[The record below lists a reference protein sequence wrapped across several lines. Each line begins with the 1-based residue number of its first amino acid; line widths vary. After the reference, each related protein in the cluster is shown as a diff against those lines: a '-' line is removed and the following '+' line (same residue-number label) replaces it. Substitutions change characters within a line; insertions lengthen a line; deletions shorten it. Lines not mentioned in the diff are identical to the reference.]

1 MVDKQIPRED
11 VVYEIVRQLADAVSK
26 EGAFDIVQELVRV
39 FKKVGENRELL
50 TRDIWNVLR
59 KLKTRKESG
68 KRILP
73 LEVVNLL
80 KARMTITGKKKILE
94 RVLSLLEN
102 ESLVSVKKISENED
116 GITLQLVMVPRKFQ
130 VFPAVDIMKDMDIVG
145 DMEILDNMNIQD
157 KMANLNKM
165 DIMHK
170 MENMDNI
177 KSIGTKEILEKVI
190 KDDLQNEVD
199 IDMIK
204 KTPKI
209 EQIWVPPT
217 QDFQSAGESVKKRVE
232 NEILEDGKEKQISQ
246 QLEDKHKI
254 QSIEEEDKEAMTE
267 EKEVKASYYQK
278 YLTNLAGRRQTGH
291 TGSKIVKTGRMNNY
305 LEEHSGMKY

>member
-157 KMANLNKM
+157 KM

-190 KDDLQNEVD
+190 EDDLQNEVD

-204 KTPKI
+204 KIPKI

-217 QDFQSAGESVKKRVE
+217 QDFQSSGESVKKRVQ
-232 NEILEDGKEKQISQ
+232 NEIQEDGKEKQISQ

-254 QSIEEEDKEAMTE
+254 QSVEEEDKEATTE

>member
-102 ESLVSVKKISENED
+102 ESLVSVRKISENED

-157 KMANLNKM
+157 NM

-204 KTPKI
+204 KIPKI

-217 QDFQSAGESVKKRVE
+217 QDFQTAGESVKKIVE
-232 NEILEDGKEKQISQ
+232 NEIQEDGKEKQISQ

-278 YLTNLAGRRQTGH
+278 YLTNLAGRRQTGQ